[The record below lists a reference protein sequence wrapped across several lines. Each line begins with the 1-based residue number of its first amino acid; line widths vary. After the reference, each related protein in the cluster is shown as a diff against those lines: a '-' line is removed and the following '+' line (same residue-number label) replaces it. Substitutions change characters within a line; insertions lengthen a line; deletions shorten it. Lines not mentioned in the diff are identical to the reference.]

1 MRVLGV
7 RALGMDGELEEA
19 APAFIQDVFA
29 FRGLAE
35 RGIALVVVCKLSLD
49 GAPCVPPAAWDLIL
63 RYIWTIKLGRCS

>member
-7 RALGMDGELEEA
+7 RALGMDGELETT
-19 APAFIQDVFA
+19 APGFIQDVFA

-35 RGIALVVVCKLSLD
+35 RGIALVAVVNSVLM
-49 GAPCVPPAAWDLIL
+49 VPPAAWDLIL